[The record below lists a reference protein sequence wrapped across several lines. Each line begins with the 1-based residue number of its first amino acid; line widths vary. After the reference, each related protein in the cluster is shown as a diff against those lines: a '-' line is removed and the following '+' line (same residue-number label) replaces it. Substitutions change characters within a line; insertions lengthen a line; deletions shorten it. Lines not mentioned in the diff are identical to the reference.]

1 MAEYWSVGCMC
12 HTFFIHSSV
21 DGHLGGLHVLAAVN
35 STAVSIGVHVS
46 FKTIVFSR
54 YMCRSGVAESYIMFI
69 FNLNRSKILKSIEL
83 KYMWGWMDSLFERVT
98 RRAGE
103 IALQLG
109 TTRRFSPELVWCWDC
124 TTPPRPG
131 TGLLLLPRCCLGLTD
146 TVPSSKGAQT
156 CSVCFICK
164 YLPYRNPW
172 ERTFL
177 YSLEK

>member
-1 MAEYWSVGCMC
+1 MAEYCSVGCMC

-109 TTRRFSPELVWCWDC
+109 TTRRSHQSWSDAGTAPHHRGQARGSCCCCGVVWAWLTPCP
-124 TTPPRPG
+124 PPREPRPAVSALSASICLIG
-131 TGLLLLPRCCLGLTD
+131 TPERGLSYIP
-146 TVPSSKGAQT
+146 
-156 CSVCFICK
+156 
-164 YLPYRNPW
+164 
-172 ERTFL
+172 
-177 YSLEK
+177 